1 MKLVAPLW
9 YFWSSIWSWCHYF
22 SSSMNTSM
30 IKKRERLW
38 RGKNTE
44 KTQPFRREDEA
55 SVNDEVHRVSL
66 IGPWKPTWLWRQQS
80 CQGQNQRTTP
90 VNIWQWIELSFKWK
104 KKKNPW
110 SQLELDQVLTLVI
123 EYGKWFGA
131 AVYVDEE
138 TICDTGSFLKMQ
150 VLWHLTQIH
159 TKFFSLSIAA
169 LKATQ
174 WPKNAHL
181 ILHFFPLKTYRNIH
195 FCITVKDYLLCFSGL
210 EQMIQTIAFWV
221 DKQWDPAV

>member
-22 SSSMNTSM
+22 SSSVNTSM

-38 RGKNTE
+38 RGKSTE

-104 KKKNPW
+104 KKKK
-110 SQLELDQVLTLVI
+110 SLESIRAGPSPDSRNWIWEMIWGCSLCWWRNNMWYRLFL
-123 EYGKWFGA
+123 ENAGSLAF
-131 AVYVDEE
+131 
-138 TICDTGSFLKMQ
+138 DT
-150 VLWHLTQIH
+150 
-159 TKFFSLSIAA
+159 
-169 LKATQ
+169 
-174 WPKNAHL
+174 N
-181 ILHFFPLKTYRNIH
+181 TYKI
-195 FCITVKDYLLCFSGL
+195 FQS
-210 EQMIQTIAFWV
+210 
-221 DKQWDPAV
+221 